1 MNCCSCTAVGKKF
14 GVAITGIVLYG
25 FVLVHMIGNLKAF
38 KGIDPVTGK
47 QKLDLYAEWLREMGA
62 PMFGHGEA
70 LWITRFVLL
79 GAVLMHL
86 YLVISLALQNKAARP
101 VPYVIHQYGAS
112 TAASRTMLV
121 SGSAIAIFIVYHIL
135 HLTLGTVH
143 SGGFVE
149 GAVYNN
155 VVSAFQSVPVT
166 GIYVAAVC
174 LLGFHLYHGVWSLFQ
189 TFGLTKPS
197 INSKFRA
204 LATASAFLIAIGFA
218 AVPLSVLFGILTK

>member
-1 MNCCSCTAVGKKF
+1 MNCCSCTAISKKF

-47 QKLDLYAEWLREMGA
+47 QSLDLYAEWLREMGA
-62 PMFGHGEA
+62 PMLGHGEA

-79 GAVLMHL
+79 GAILMHL

-101 VPYVIHQYGAS
+101 VPYAVHRYGSS

-135 HLTLGTVH
+135 HLTLGWVH

-149 GAVYNN
+149 GAVYSN
-155 VVSAFQSVPVT
+155 VVLAFKAPAT
-166 GIYVAAVC
+166 AAIYAVAVS

-189 TFGLTKPS
+189 TFGLANS
-197 INSKFRA
+197 RWNSKFRL
-204 LATASAFLIAIGFA
+204 LATASAFIIAVGFA
-218 AVPLSVLFGILTK
+218 AVPLSVLFGVLTR